1 MENYDID
8 GYALDYCRY
17 PDAESDFSKETRKA
31 FEQYLGKKVKKFP
44 EDIYGY
50 DRDGKRIPG
59 VYFKE
64 WWAFRAQV
72 ISSFVK
78 EVRETIHSINN
89 KVELEYWA
97 ASWIHAIHG
106 NGQNWASP
114 KSTFALDYPEWG
126 SQAYNETGFAPYLDN
141 FLLGTYL
148 EHIYGKDDPES
159 IEYGIARAKKLIQ
172 GDCRVFGTIYALNHK
187 NNIADAVKI
196 CLTDSEGLMVFDIV
210 QVIGM
215 DLWEDIRKGI
225 QAAQYDK

>member
-1 MENYDID
+1 M
-8 GYALDYCRY
+8 
-17 PDAESDFSKETRKA
+17 
-31 FEQYLGKKVKKFP
+31 
-44 EDIYGY
+44 
-50 DRDGKRIPG
+50 
-59 VYFKE
+59 
-64 WWAFRAQV
+64 
-72 ISSFVK
+72 
-78 EVRETIHSINN
+78 
-89 KVELEYWA
+89 
-97 ASWIHAIHG
+97 
-106 NGQNWASP
+106 P